1 MSSKHAFSLIELL
14 VVVAIIA
21 ILSSLALSGL
31 GNVSR
36 SSNLTSAAQRLG
48 DQLALARQ
56 AAVTRN
62 LPVEVRF
69 YQLPDWDA
77 APSAGANYWR
87 GVQSFVRDG
96 TTITPL
102 ARPVL
107 LPARVAI
114 NTDSTVSPIW
124 SAMTNGTATV
134 GNFGSRP
141 FRSLTIRPNGMVQLN
156 VPTDAAQCFFTLHH
170 ENDPPVNGS
179 LPANFA
185 TVQINPITGKVTL
198 LRP

>member
-1 MSSKHAFSLIELL
+1 MSSQRAFSLLELL

-36 SSNLTSAAQRLG
+36 SSNLANAAQRVG
-48 DQLALARQ
+48 DHLALARQ

-77 APSAGANYWR
+77 APSATATYWR
-87 GVQSFVRDG
+87 GVQSVVRNG
-96 TTITPL
+96 TNITPL

-107 LPARVAI
+107 LPERVAI
-114 NTDSTVSPIW
+114 NADAAVSPIW
-124 SAMTNGTATV
+124 SAMASGTASV

-141 FRSLTIRPNGMVQLN
+141 FLSLTIRPNGLVEN
-156 VPTDAAQCFFTLHH
+156 VPTDPAQCFLTLHH
-170 ENDPPVNGS
+170 ENDPPVNGK

-185 TVQINPITGKVTL
+185 TVQINPVTAKVTV